1 MSKNVIYSISTRKGG
16 LADNVKE
23 VNTTTT
29 SVADQSDL
37 DALEARIN
45 RKIETIQQSFNKL
58 ETYLKKIAAETEK
71 MPEEVKKEV
80 QKLATQQKMVLDN
93 EYKKIVDDMAKKC
106 ADVSKILKN

>member
-1 MSKNVIYSISTRKGG
+1 MSKKVIYSISTRKGDWT
-16 LADNVKE
+16 DNVKE

-45 RKIETIQQSFNKL
+45 RKIETIQQSFNQL
-58 ETYLKKIAAETEK
+58 DTYLKKIAAETEK

-80 QKLATQQKMVLDN
+80 QKLAAQQKMVLDN

-106 ADVSKILKN
+106 ADVSKILKY